1 MEGVHWYPLYSHF
14 QDGRHIP
21 LNTYADVSQMKQFGL
36 AQFVSAQS
44 WLLLNI
50 INAQCSSPW

>member
-1 MEGVHWYPLYSHF
+1 MEFIGVPSTAIF
-14 QDGRHIP
+14 EDGRHIP

-50 INAQCSSPW
+50 ISAQCSSPW